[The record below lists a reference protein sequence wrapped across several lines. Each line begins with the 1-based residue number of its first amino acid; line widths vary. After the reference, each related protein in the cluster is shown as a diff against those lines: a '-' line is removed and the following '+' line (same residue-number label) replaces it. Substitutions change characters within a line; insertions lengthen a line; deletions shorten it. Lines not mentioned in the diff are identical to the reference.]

1 MENTTMNMCEK
12 TWINTGM
19 YKLDKFHLDQLNEP
33 LHDKT
38 NEMTSAH

>member
-12 TWINTGM
+12 TWINMRM
-19 YKLDKFHLDQLNEP
+19 YKLDKFHLDPLNEP

-38 NEMTSAH
+38 NEMTCAH